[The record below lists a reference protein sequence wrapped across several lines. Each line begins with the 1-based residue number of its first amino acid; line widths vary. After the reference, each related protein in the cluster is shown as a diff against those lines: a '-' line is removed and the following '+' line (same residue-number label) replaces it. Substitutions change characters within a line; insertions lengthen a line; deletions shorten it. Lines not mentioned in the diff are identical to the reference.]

1 MFQDEYGGFVNLSE
15 LVFEEVPGPF
25 DASYGGFDVAR
36 TGDNSAVA
44 DVVKK
49 GDVFYVRDI
58 AVMKGVKY
66 QDQIDAVGGMYRSK
80 AWWSCYVD
88 AVGLG
93 GPVAEALHDKVSAR
107 IKPFTWTASNKTP
120 AYEKVRS
127 LVFDRKIVFAPHL
140 KDLITR
146 DFQGI
151 SRVVTPEGHVK
162 FVQARSD
169 SGHCDAASALVL
181 AVQAA
186 VGMPMG
192 ATEIRPMPFQTSFK
206 AVPDGVFA

>member
-66 QDQIDAVGGMYRSK
+66 QD
-80 AWWSCYVD
+80 
-88 AVGLG
+88 
-93 GPVAEALHDKVSAR
+93 
-107 IKPFTWTASNKTP
+107 
-120 AYEKVRS
+120 
-127 LVFDRKIVFAPHL
+127 
-140 KDLITR
+140 
-146 DFQGI
+146 
-151 SRVVTPEGHVK
+151 
-162 FVQARSD
+162 
-169 SGHCDAASALVL
+169 
-181 AVQAA
+181 
-186 VGMPMG
+186 
-192 ATEIRPMPFQTSFK
+192 
-206 AVPDGVFA
+206 